1 MPIAETPVR
10 LPIPPLPLG
19 YRMGGVHAGLK
30 RNPTR
35 EDVSLVVSDVPAIAA
50 GVYTTNL
57 VFAAPVAHDRS
68 LTPGRGIRG
77 VVVNSGNANA
87 CWSNAVV
94 GTASAAGQESIS
106 TASKISNRT
115 PPADDGP
122 TTDPRAAMHPASP
135 TASTPHRIA
144 DLVRF
149 MIASPGRSRTSA
161 PVTRVGSDGGR
172 NYWRFRKSCLFW
184 AGAAAGFLPTPSS
197 CRRNKPR
204 S

>member
-87 CWSNAVV
+87 CTGARGLDDARAMAAAAATAV
-94 GTASAAGQESIS
+94 GAAGDAMLVLS
-106 TASKISNRT
+106 TGIIGEFLPMAKVT
-115 PPADDGP
+115 
-122 TTDPRAAMHPASP
+122 AAVDA
-135 TASTPHRIA
+135 A
-144 DLVRF
+144 
-149 MIASPGRSRTSA
+149 
-161 PVTRVGSDGGR
+161 
-172 NYWRFRKSCLFW
+172 W
-184 AGAAAGFLPTPSS
+184 AAG
-197 CRRNKPR
+197 
-204 S
+204 